1 MSELDPEEARRSL
14 LGVLEAEGTKVEQ
27 IPWYRH
33 ADSISLRW
41 DDGPGG
47 VLVLT
52 SRITGSSYMAQTPGS
67 STGVVRALAS
77 QAGEA
82 EASLLRSPH
91 YSG

>member
-1 MSELDPEEARRSL
+1 MSELDPEEARRAL

-27 IPWYRH
+27 IQRYRH
-33 ADSISLRW
+33 PDSISLRW
-41 DDGPGG
+41 DEGPGG

-52 SRITGSSYMAQTPGS
+52 SRITGSSYVAQTPGS
-67 STGVVRALAS
+67 SSEVVRALATH
-77 QAGEA
+77 AGEA